1 MKKIKLLVTSII
13 ISISFLLPTS
23 VFASNDISSNSNK
36 PNIVRLA
43 GTDRYETCNKIVN
56 EGWSQSDCAILVN
69 SEMFADAITSSP
81 LATKY
86 NAPILLTEGN
96 TLTASIKDQL
106 QKLEVK
112 TVYIVGGSGVI
123 SNDIVNNLHSM
134 GITTKRISGNDRY
147 ETSIAVAKE
156 LNNNADTKGMFIV
169 SGDTFED
176 ALSAAPIAS
185 KLQYPIILV
194 AKDSVPATVKNYATS
209 NQGKNLFLVGGLD
222 VLNSNI
228 SKELTPAK
236 FYNQADKY
244 SRNLALINDFKENLD
259 LSKILIAS
267 DSTFADALSGSSLA
281 GKSANPIILLGNSNV
296 ETTSNFISKNSVKT
310 IDVLGGRGVLSD
322 NTVNSIIGN
331 TTVSNSSLDSIPDNS
346 DLTETQMNDLLS
358 QLQGDWYKQTYL
370 KDKNVTVP
378 YTDKILHFNT
388 KGTEKYQFITAYKN
402 DAQLE
407 TLQKIRKV
415 SKNQYLFYGING
427 TDEYDTLFS
436 IDNDKNLITLISCT
450 TPNSYHSNGN
460 STFSYNQSFI
470 RTDLVKSINKSV
482 YVGKFQDSAN
492 NTYEF
497 KDDLTA
503 VWPNKSFKYKIEQL
517 DNIGNSYLLVEYDS
531 NGNVANRYISEDT
544 GNTRVF
550 YCAVPNTEKETD
562 ADPSYKAGA
571 KYMVLT
577 KTN

>member
-13 ISISFLLPTS
+13 ISISFSLPTS
-23 VFASNDISSNSNK
+23 VFASNDVGTNSNK
-36 PNIVRLA
+36 PFIIRLA

-69 SEMFADAITSSP
+69 SDMFADAITSAP
-81 LATKY
+81 LAKKY

-96 TLTASIKDQL
+96 TLTASTKNQL
-106 QKLEVK
+106 IDLKVK
-112 TVYIVGGSGVI
+112 TVYIIGGSGVI
-123 SNDIVNNLHSM
+123 SNDILNNLHSI
-134 GITTKRISGNDRY
+134 GITTKRIAGNDRY

-156 LNNNADTKGMFIV
+156 LNGNDGTKGMFIV

-194 AKDSVPATVKNYATS
+194 AKDSVPNAVKNYATS
-209 NQGKNLFLVGGLD
+209 NQGKDLFLVGGPD

-228 SKELTPAK
+228 SKELTPTK
-236 FYNQADKY
+236 VYNQADKY
-244 SRNLALINDFKENLD
+244 SRNLALINDFKENLN
-259 LSKILIAS
+259 LNNILIAS
-267 DSTFADALSGSSLA
+267 DSTFADALSGSALA

-331 TTVSNSSLDSIPDNS
+331 TAVSNSSLDSIPDNT

-358 QLQGDWYKQTYL
+358 QLQGDWYKQIYL
-370 KDKNVTVP
+370 KDKNVVVP
-378 YTDKILHFNT
+378 YNDKVLHFN
-388 KGTEKYQFITAYKN
+388 EKTSEKFQFITAYKN
-402 DAQLE
+402 DAQSE
-407 TLQKIRKV
+407 TIKKIKKI
-415 SKNQYLFYGING
+415 SGNQYLFYGIDG
-427 TDEYDTLFS
+427 TGEYDTLFS
-436 IDNDKNLITLISCT
+436 IDNDKNLITLISCIM
-450 TPNSYHSNGN
+450 PGSYPSNGN

-470 RTDLVKSINKSV
+470 RTDLSKSINQAV
-482 YVGKFQDSAN
+482 YIGKFKDSAN

-517 DNIGNSYLLVEYDS
+517 DEIGNSYLLMEYDS
-531 NGNVANRYISEDT
+531 NGNVTNRYISEDT

-550 YCAVPNTEKETD
+550 YSAVPNTEKQTD
-562 ADPSYKAGA
+562 ADPSYKEGTKA
-571 KYMVLT
+571 MVLT